1 MYSFSAAAANSH
13 FTTRIHTTRIHPMLT
28 GIADEIRGTLA
39 RLIAYLMMLA
49 LIAIGAIAAWN
60 QLPDAIA
67 MTPVSQFNL
76 QDKTEP
82 YRIWRHFSPA
92 PDSSASPADWLT
104 GADDPRL
111 RGTL

>member
-1 MYSFSAAAANSH
+1 
-13 FTTRIHTTRIHPMLT
+13 MLT

-67 MTPVSQFNL
+67 MVSQFNL

>member
-1 MYSFSAAAANSH
+1 
-13 FTTRIHTTRIHPMLT
+13 MLT
-28 GIADEIRGTLA
+28 SIADEIGGTLA

-49 LIAIGAIAAWN
+49 LIAIGCIAAWN

-67 MTPVSQFNL
+67 MAPVSQFDL

-92 PDSSASPADWLT
+92 PNSNASRAVWLT
-104 GADDPRL
+104 GADDPHL

>member
-1 MYSFSAAAANSH
+1 MYSFPATAANSH
-13 FTTRIHTTRIHPMLT
+13 YTTRIHPMLT
-28 GIADEIRGTLA
+28 SIADEIGGTLA

-49 LIAIGAIAAWN
+49 LIAIGCIAAWN

-67 MTPVSQFNL
+67 MAPVSQFDL

-92 PDSSASPADWLT
+92 PNSNASPADWLT
-104 GADDPRL
+104 GAEDPHL

>member
-1 MYSFSAAAANSH
+1 MHSFPAAAANSH
-13 FTTRIHTTRIHPMLT
+13 YTTRIHPTLT
-28 GIADEIRGTLA
+28 SIVDEVCGTLA
-39 RLIAYLMMLA
+39 RLIAYLMTLA

-60 QLPDAIA
+60 QLPDAVA
-67 MTPVSQFNL
+67 MAPVSQFNL

-92 PDSSASPADWLT
+92 PNSSASPADWLT

>member
-1 MYSFSAAAANSH
+1 MYSFPAAAANSH
-13 FTTRIHTTRIHPMLT
+13 YTTRIHPMLT
-28 GIADEIRGTLA
+28 SIADEIGGTLA

-49 LIAIGAIAAWN
+49 LIAIGCIAAWN

-67 MTPVSQFNL
+67 MAPVSQFDL

-92 PDSSASPADWLT
+92 PNSSASPADWLT
-104 GADDPRL
+104 GAGDPHL

>member
-67 MTPVSQFNL
+67 MAPVSQFNL